1 MKIKKE
7 ALTSKLTKLLE
18 SDRND
23 ENLPELTDTKIQL
36 NFEIKN
42 DECYWEQ
49 RARVNQLKF
58 GDRNTTFFH
67 KQATQRRRRNFIRKM
82 QFDNGREKEE
92 VREMEEIARTY
103 FQRLFSA
110 GR

>member
-42 DECYWEQ
+42 DECYWE
-49 RARVNQLKF
+49 
-58 GDRNTTFFH
+58 
-67 KQATQRRRRNFIRKM
+67 
-82 QFDNGREKEE
+82 
-92 VREMEEIARTY
+92 
-103 FQRLFSA
+103 
-110 GR
+110 

>member
-1 MKIKKE
+1 
-7 ALTSKLTKLLE
+7 
-18 SDRND
+18 
-23 ENLPELTDTKIQL
+23 
-36 NFEIKN
+36 
-42 DECYWEQ
+42 
-49 RARVNQLKF
+49 
-58 GDRNTTFFH
+58 
-67 KQATQRRRRNFIRKM
+67 M